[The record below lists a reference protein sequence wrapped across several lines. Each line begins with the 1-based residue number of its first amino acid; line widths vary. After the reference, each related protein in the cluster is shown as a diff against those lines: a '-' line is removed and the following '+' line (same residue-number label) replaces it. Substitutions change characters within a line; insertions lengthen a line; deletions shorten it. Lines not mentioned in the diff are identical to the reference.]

1 MDVLSAMAIFAG
13 LKDEKLGIWLSERRR
28 DIMIESPVYE
38 FIKEEGRKEGIIE
51 GRKEGMKEG
60 LYNTLSLVLEMKF
73 GTDGVALMEKVR
85 KIDSMERLETIR
97 DTAKLT
103 NSIKEIENLL

>member
-1 MDVLSAMAIFAG
+1 
-13 LKDEKLGIWLSERRR
+13 
-28 DIMIESPVYE
+28 MIESPVYD

-51 GRKEGMKEG
+51 GMKEGMKEG
-60 LYNTLSLVLEMKF
+60 KKEGLYETISFILDMKF
-73 GTDGVALMEKVR
+73 EIDGVALMEKVR
-85 KIDSMERLETIR
+85 KIGSMERLETIR